1 MNHPSE
7 ELRIAPAWQGQRL
20 DRVLVDQVGGASRS
34 RWQTL
39 IRAGHVRLNDEVVRK
54 PGWPLEA
61 GQRLTWQWP
70 EIPPS
75 EDSQG
80 RPIVEIE
87 ILHQDDDL
95 VVVNKPAGL
104 LSHRNHEGAAKAVP
118 ELVSDLVGELPEGD
132 EPLRPGVVH
141 RLDRGTSGVML
152 VARTQA
158 AMQTLQAAFAA
169 RSVEKTY
176 LALTLGVP
184 RFDSEWIEAPIE
196 RDPRQ
201 PDRRRIAREGEG
213 KPASTLLEVRERFGE
228 VAALCAAHPKTG
240 RTHQL
245 RVHLASRGLPIVG
258 DRLYRPRNARTDR
271 LPAECQR
278 LARPALH
285 AYELSFAHPR
295 TGEACQFRAPWPT
308 ELEKA
313 YQALR
318 SLRS

>member
-1 MNHPSE
+1 MTRLPE
-7 ELRIAPAWQGQRL
+7 ELKIAPEWRGRRL
-20 DRVLVDQVGGASRS
+20 DHVLVEEIGGPSRS

-39 IRAGHVRLNDEVVRK
+39 IRAGHVRLDDQVVRK
-54 PGWPLEA
+54 PGMPLE
-61 GQRLTWQWP
+61 GGEHVTWEWP

-80 RPIVEIE
+80 QPIVDIT
-87 ILHQDDDL
+87 ILHSDEDL

-104 LSHRNHEGAAKAVP
+104 LSHRNHAGAALAVP
-118 ELVSDLVGELPEGD
+118 ELVVQQLGPLPEGD

-141 RLDRGTSGVML
+141 RLDRGTSGVMVL
-152 VARTQA
+152 ARTREA
-158 AMQTLQAAFAA
+158 MEAMQRAFAE
-169 RSVEKTY
+169 RRVEKTY

-201 PDRRRIAREGEG
+201 PERRRIAKEGEG
-213 KPASTLLEVRERFGE
+213 KPASTLLEVRERFGQ
-228 VAALCAAHPKTG
+228 VAALCAAYPKTG

-245 RVHLASRGLPIVG
+245 RVHLASRGLPILG

-285 AYELSFAHPR
+285 AYELSFEHPR
-295 TGEACQFRAPWPT
+295 TGEACRFRAPWPD
-308 ELEKA
+308 ELERA

-318 SLRS
+318 KQFA